1 MATTRKGTGEAGEN
15 GGDTYNCLLDEVLRG
30 AFGLLPFALPDDP
43 VRVVPLDPFAAISR
57 RWASVRSAIQ
67 LRAVG
72 VVLPQPIQFGKYTL
86 FERIGR
92 GGMADVFKSRVQGPA
107 GFERIFV
114 VKRILPHLS
123 DDPTFTKMFIE
134 EAKMS
139 ARLSHPNIVQVFELG
154 AVEQEYFIS
163 MEYVRGRDLA
173 ETMRTLWARIG
184 PPRPELVAYVGR
196 EMCRALAYAHDVT
209 ADDGTPLG
217 MIHRDVSPS
226 NVMLSYDGAVKLLDF
241 GIAKALGGEE
251 QPEETGTQR
260 GTLKGKFAY
269 MAPEQTQGV
278 DVDRRIDIF
287 ATGIVLHEILTG
299 RRLFKGENDLQ
310 TVEKVRV
317 CDVPPPSLQNPLC
330 PPELD
335 VIVLKALAKYRDD
348 RFQSASE
355 MADALDDVVHA
366 ARFQPSHLAQ
376 LMRDLFPAE
385 AGGGDARNTSS
396 SARITQSLTGSSSRP
411 YSPAMRSPT
420 IPPIS
425 RSVST
430 VRGLQAR
437 EGSAIAPPRVR
448 PFYKR
453 SSVWGV
459 AGLMALGFVGGAVWM
474 QSSAPV
480 SNQVSGPKPDK
491 PRALQLELNI
501 QSIPDG
507 AEVYVLGTNEYLGK
521 TSFHHKFDWREDKP
535 TILVFKLKGYEEITR
550 DVKPT
555 WTGLVH
561 MKPASP
567 ALKNRPGSRGE
578 DRDKEKTNPPPPTPT
593 PAPAAAPAEPAKEAP
608 KDTTPK
614 EAPKPAEATPPGGGM
629 PAPTATVPPPT
640 PAGEP
645 ARPANRP
652 TDPAHDTHRRPAT
665 PRTPKKSDL
674 VDPF

>member
-1 MATTRKGTGEAGEN
+1 
-15 GGDTYNCLLDEVLRG
+15 
-30 AFGLLPFALPDDP
+30 
-43 VRVVPLDPFAAISR
+43 
-57 RWASVRSAIQ
+57 
-67 LRAVG
+67 
-72 VVLPQPIQFGKYTL
+72 
-86 FERIGR
+86 
-92 GGMADVFKSRVQGPA
+92 MADVFKARVQGPA
-107 GFERIFV
+107 GFERVFV

-196 EMCRALAYAHDVT
+196 EMCRALAYAHDLT
-209 ADDGTPLG
+209 GDDGTPLG

-251 QPEETGTQR
+251 QEEESGTQR

-269 MAPEQTQGV
+269 MAPEQTQGS

-335 VIVLKALAKYRDD
+335 VIVLKALAKHRDD
-348 RFQSASE
+348 RFQTASE

-385 AGGGDARNTSS
+385 AGGGEARNTSS
-396 SARITQSLTGSSSRP
+396 SARVTASLTGSSSRP
-411 YSPAMRSPT
+411 YSHGMRSPT
-420 IPPIS
+420 IPPVS

-430 VRGLQAR
+430 VRGLQTR
-437 EGSAIAPPRVR
+437 DGSVVAPPRVR
-448 PFYKR
+448 PFYKKG
-453 SSVWGV
+453 SFWGV
-459 AGLMALGFVGGAVWM
+459 AVLMAVGFVGGALWM
-474 QSSAPV
+474 QSGQTV
-480 SNQVSGPKPDK
+480 SNQASAPRPDK

-567 ALKNRPGSRGE
+567 ALRNRPGQRE
-578 DRDKEKTNPPPPTPT
+578 REEKEKPP
-593 PAPAAAPAEPAKEAP
+593 EP
-608 KDTTPK
+608 PK
-614 EAPKPAEATPPGGGM
+614 EAPKPAEVTQPTGGM
-629 PAPTATVPPPT
+629 PPPTPVNPPPPT
-640 PAGEP
+640 PAAGS
-645 ARPANRP
+645 RPAEREP
-652 TDPAHDTHRRPAT
+652 PRRPSPP
-665 PRTPKKSDL
+665 PRPRKPSDL

>member
-1 MATTRKGTGEAGEN
+1 
-15 GGDTYNCLLDEVLRG
+15 
-30 AFGLLPFALPDDP
+30 
-43 VRVVPLDPFAAISR
+43 
-57 RWASVRSAIQ
+57 
-67 LRAVG
+67 VG

-92 GGMADVFKSRVQGPA
+92 GGMADVFKARVQGPA
-107 GFERIFV
+107 GFERVFV

-154 AVEQEYFIS
+154 AVDNEYFIS

-196 EMCRALAYAHDVT
+196 EMCRALAYAHDLT
-209 ADDGTPLG
+209 GDDGTPLG

-241 GIAKALGGEE
+241 GIAKALGQDDKHEE
-251 QPEETGTQR
+251 ESGTQR

-269 MAPEQTQGV
+269 MAPEQTQGS

-310 TVEKVRV
+310 TVEKVRQ

-335 VIVLKALAKYRDD
+335 VVVLKALTKHRED
-348 RFQSASE
+348 RFQTASE

-385 AGGGDARNTSS
+385 AGGGGDRHGTGSVRVSS
-396 SARITQSLTGSSSRP
+396 SLTGSQSRP
-411 YSPAMRSPT
+411 YSHPIRSPT
-420 IPPIS
+420 IPPVS
-425 RSVST
+425 RSVSAS
-430 VRGLQAR
+430 RSLQAQDLSSALPPPR
-437 EGSAIAPPRVR
+437 AKPLYKRGSAWIT
-448 PFYKR
+448 
-453 SSVWGV
+453 
-459 AGLMALGFVGGAVWM
+459 AGLVAFAFVGGAFWM
-474 QSSAPV
+474 QTSAPV
-480 SNQVSGPKPDK
+480 SQQAGASEPGKKVMRLS
-491 PRALQLELNI
+491 LTI

-507 AEVYVLGTNEYLGK
+507 AHVWVLNTNQYLGK
-521 TSFHHKFDWREDKP
+521 TSLRQEFEWREDRQ
-535 TILVFKLKGYEEITR
+535 TILVFRLDGYEEVTKE
-550 DVKPT
+550 VKPT

-561 MKPASP
+561 LKPSTRGSKKAKAINEDRLPEPIKPGEVVPAGPPVPGTASTGSSGTGGGSPTAAPGAGTGSPSAAAVPPSVPSPSGAGTAPPGTPSSAGGGSAAASP
-567 ALKNRPGSRGE
+567 PA
-578 DRDKEKTNPPPPTPT
+578 PPPTASPPPLPSPGAT
-593 PAPAAAPAEPAKEAP
+593 GGVPSPVAVPPSPAAASLRQAEVGRARADSGRDSPPPRRRAAP
-608 KDTTPK
+608 K
-614 EAPKPAEATPPGGGM
+614 KPQ
-629 PAPTATVPPPT
+629 
-640 PAGEP
+640 
-645 ARPANRP
+645 
-652 TDPAHDTHRRPAT
+652 
-665 PRTPKKSDL
+665 KQSDL

>member
-1 MATTRKGTGEAGEN
+1 MATTRGCGKKSETGE
-15 GGDTYNCLLDEVLRG
+15 DTYNCLLDEVLRG
-30 AFGLLPFALPDDP
+30 ARALPAVALTGDP
-43 VRVVPLDPFAAISR
+43 VRPVPVDPFAAISR

-92 GGMADVFKSRVQGPA
+92 GGMADVFKARVQGPA
-107 GFERIFV
+107 GFERVFV

-123 DDPTFTKMFIE
+123 DDPTFTKMFID

-139 ARLSHPNIVQVFELG
+139 ARLSHPNVVQVFELG

-196 EMCRALAYAHDVT
+196 EMCRALAYAHDLSGE
-209 ADDGTPLG
+209 DGTPLG

-335 VIVLKALAKYRDD
+335 VIVLKALAKHRDD

-366 ARFQPSHLAQ
+366 ARFQPSHLSQ

-385 AGGGDARNTSS
+385 AGGGSDRNTSS
-396 SARITQSLTGSSSRP
+396 SARITQSMTGSSSRP

-420 IPPIS
+420 IPPVS

-430 VRGLQAR
+430 VRGLQTR

-480 SNQVSGPKPDK
+480 SNQQAGAKPDK
-491 PRALQLELNI
+491 PKVMPLELNI

-507 AEVYVLGTNEYLGK
+507 ADVYVLGTNEHLGR
-521 TSFHHKFDWREDKP
+521 TSFHHKFEWREDKP
-535 TILVFKLKGYEEITR
+535 IILVFKLKGYEEITR

-567 ALKNRPGSRGE
+567 ALKNRPGARE
-578 DRDKEKTNPPPPTPT
+578 DKEKPN
-593 PAPAAAPAEPAKEAP
+593 PAPAPTTSPTPAPAEPAKEPPKEVAP
-608 KDTTPK
+608 KEP
-614 EAPKPAEATPPGGGM
+614 PRPAEAAPTGGGM
-629 PAPTATVPPPT
+629 PAPTATVPPPAPGAEAT
-640 PAGEP
+640 RSAGNKPA
-645 ARPANRP
+645 
-652 TDPAHDTHRRPAT
+652 DPHRRPPA
-665 PRTPKKSDL
+665 PRPAKKPSDL